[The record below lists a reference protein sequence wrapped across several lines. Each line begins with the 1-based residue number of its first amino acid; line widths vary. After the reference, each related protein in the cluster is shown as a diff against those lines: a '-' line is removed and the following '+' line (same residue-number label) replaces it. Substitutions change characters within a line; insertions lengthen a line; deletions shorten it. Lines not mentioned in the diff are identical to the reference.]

1 MEIFTYLFGAGAS
14 AKALPTVA
22 NIPLELIRYHDRLK
36 TISKKYLRDE
46 KFNGLTIQETKIE
59 VLNKLTDDLKELFSA
74 CKNSSSIDTLARK
87 YYLTNDMKSLTK
99 LKALIDNF
107 FLYEQLNNRV
117 DQRYDSLFA
126 AILKGGK
133 GENIKLPNNIK
144 ILTWNYDLQIDSSMA
159 NFHSNKNNDDIQ
171 KFLQIYPN
179 RDLNYPDIDKFSAV
193 KLNGTIGGRILN
205 DKYYYPEFDLSM
217 DKSLQTDI
225 LPLIIE
231 DLLIRYYELSRLPNK
246 YASILY
252 SWENE
257 ELSKKIRQTAKD
269 ISQHTTYLI
278 VIGYSF
284 PIFNRPIDSEIINN
298 MSRLKKVY
306 IQSKEDTISDVVL
319 RFKAISQRFSENSK
333 QFPLMKI
340 TDEHEFYIPP
350 EYIWKFHD

>member
-22 NIPLELIRYHDRLK
+22 DIPLELIRYHDRLK

-46 KFNGLTIQETKIE
+46 KFNGLTIQETKKE
-59 VLNKLTDDLKELFSA
+59 VLNKLTDDLKELFLA

-87 YYLTNDMKSLTK
+87 FYLTNDMKSLTK

-133 GENIKLPNNIK
+133 GENIELPNNIR
-144 ILTWNYDLQIDSSMA
+144 ILTWNYDLQIDHSMA
-159 NFHSNKNNDDIQ
+159 NFYSNKQSKNVQ
-171 KFLQIYPN
+171 EFLQVYPSQ
-179 RDLNYPDIDKFSAV
+179 DLSNLNLDKFSVV
-193 KLNGTIGGRILN
+193 KLNGTIGGEITN
-205 DKYYYPEFDLSM
+205 EEYVNIEFDLSITM
-217 DKSLQTDI
+217 NLQKDVF
-225 LPLIIE
+225 PLVL
-231 DLLIRYYELSRLPNK
+231 DNLLIRYYRLSRFIDN

-252 SWENE
+252 SWEND
-257 ELSKKIRQTAKD
+257 ELSKNIRQTAKS
-269 ISQHTTYLI
+269 ISQHTTFLI

-284 PIFNRPIDSEIINN
+284 PIFNRPIDSAIINN
-298 MSRLKKVY
+298 MRSLRKVY
-306 IQSKEDTISDVVL
+306 IQSKKETIKDVVL
-319 RFKAISQRFSENSK
+319 RFKAISERPDVEE
-333 QFPLMKI
+333 I

-350 EYIWKFHD
+350 EYKWVFHD